1 MQSDPQASNTDRAA
15 GDPLTT
21 KSRVLETG
29 AAMVQ
34 DFRPVKQ
41 ICAFLNAFHV
51 YATDQTRVVEANH
64 YCSHLTEG
72 IYIYLSPSGRICQD

>member
-1 MQSDPQASNTDRAA
+1 MQSDPQATSSNTDLAATA
-15 GDPLTT
+15 GDPLSI

-41 ICAFLNAFHV
+41 ICAFLNAFHI

-72 IYIYLSPSGRICQD
+72 TYYT